1 MPILAQ
7 VHLVFDKLEKEN
19 IMKRFDMRIIF
30 GFVLIFAG
38 SMFLL
43 QNLGIFYGGTDL
55 LVSILLGSVGGA
67 ALYVYAN
74 NRENWWALIP
84 GFTLIGVALN
94 IVLDVISS
102 TLGNMFGGAIVLGGI
117 ALSFWM
123 IFFTKRN
130 SFWWA
135 VIPAGVLS
143 SVAVQEILENVM
155 PTDGIFMLGLGLT
168 FLFIA
173 RLPGY
178 EDNLKW
184 AYIPGGIILAIGVIQ
199 LSFVQ
204 SVMNIL
210 LPLALIGAGG
220 YVIYKNFKN

>member
-1 MPILAQ
+1 
-7 VHLVFDKLEKEN
+7 
-19 IMKRFDMRIIF
+19 MKRFDMRIIF
-30 GFVLIFAG
+30 GLVLIFG
-38 SMFLL
+38 GGMFLL
-43 QNLGIFYGGTDL
+43 QNLGLFYGGADL
-55 LVSILLGSVGGA
+55 VGAILLGSAGGA

-84 GFTLIGVALN
+84 GFTLIAIALN
-94 IVLDVISS
+94 IILSVISPLLS
-102 TLGNMFGGAIVLGGI
+102 NMFGGAIVLGGI
-117 ALSFWM
+117 GLSFWM

-143 SVAVQEILENVM
+143 SLAVMEILANII
-155 PTDGIFMLGLGLT
+155 PSDGIFLLGLGLT

-184 AYIPGGIILAIGVIQ
+184 AYIPGGIILAIGILN
-199 LSFVQ
+199 LSFIQ
-204 SVMNIL
+204 MAMNIL

-220 YVIYKNFKN
+220 YVLYKNFKN